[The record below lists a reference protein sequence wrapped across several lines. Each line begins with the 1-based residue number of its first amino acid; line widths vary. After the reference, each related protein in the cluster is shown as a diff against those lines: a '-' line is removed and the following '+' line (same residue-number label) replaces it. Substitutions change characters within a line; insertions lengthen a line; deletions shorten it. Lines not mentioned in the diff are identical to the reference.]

1 MHLHSKS
8 NTRHSEAGIRRHSFR
23 IVHCALCI
31 AAVAAF
37 AANAAGATYWVA
49 TAADNGDDA
58 HAGTEQA
65 PFATL
70 NAALAVAGNGDT
82 IRVRAGTYA
91 IPAQTVARNASFDA
105 ASRPAW
111 WVTNAVA
118 IVGDGPDATFFDGE
132 NTANRYAF
140 LINNDGA
147 SISGVTVKRV
157 TSDVSWRLQES
168 GEIHIERGVASN
180 CVVRDCSNKYVGALS
195 TSSGLIVD
203 CVASNITCSD
213 GLSMGA
219 GFVVNGFGTGGVI
232 SNCQAYAC
240 LAKQGAGIHLSGA
253 NSAAYNCLV
262 TGCGTE
268 LSGRGNAGPL
278 YVAGSGALASHCVVT
293 NNQGA
298 GGGGATVANGTLRNC
313 LVAFNRNTGR
323 TGGGGVSIS
332 GGAID
337 SCTIVQNANEYYDGA
352 HGLYQT
358 GGAVVN
364 SIVAFNGEGYQIYD
378 EANHLFNGGTCTYT
392 CTYPEAAGVGNSI
405 ADPSFVNRR
414 SGDFRLSDVSPL
426 FDAGQAQPW
435 MAGAADLDGRAR
447 ISGDA
452 PNPGAYEDETPET
465 PPFSLS
471 LQASA
476 IVGAA
481 PLDVTFSATP
491 FNAPAPA
498 VSYLW
503 EINGAV
509 ASTSQ
514 SFTHTFALGGKY
526 TVRCI
531 AESGGVAATN
541 VFDSAIEVRP
551 NRVYVSNDGSGTWP
565 CDTPATATNDLMAA
579 LGIVAAPEGGRG
591 EICVLEGTYY
601 PRQLMNIVNGSWL
614 ITGSNAVFWATQMA
628 DRGQNGILYLNAPD
642 CIVSGLTFGG
652 CNASGRG
659 YGACLTIVDGVVSN
673 CVVTDNAGSG
683 YAGGAVTLSGG
694 LFTHGV
700 IRNNTN
706 SDSGAGGGGR
716 AAFSILG
723 NSATAVSGTIAF
735 TIITNNT
742 STCVGAGQIS
752 AAGVVTNCVVSGNSA
767 STTSNGTRAG
777 ALYITGAGKVV
788 NTRIE
793 GNKYSNN
800 SSHAEFGGEYGGTV
814 FLEHASAL
822 LRNCLVCDSDNNH
835 PPAIRV
841 TGGTVENCTVAGNAV
856 SGSGAS
862 AAGVVAA
869 SSATL
874 RNTIVWGNTVD
885 GDASNV
891 SADGAT
897 VTTCLFAD
905 PYFRCTPESRFML
918 KLKSPARNTGTFQSW
933 MVGAKDLAGRPRIIG
948 RAVDMGC
955 YELDTSVGFR
965 IELR

>member
-1 MHLHSKS
+1 MHLHSTS
-8 NTRHSEAGIRRHSFR
+8 GARHPALC
-23 IVHCALCI
+23 IVHCVLSIAF
-31 AAVAAF
+31 AAV
-37 AANAAGATYWVA
+37 AANAAGTTYWVA

-70 NAALAVAGNGDT
+70 DAALAVADDGDT

-91 IPAQTVARNASFDA
+91 IPTQTVARNASYNA

-140 LINNDGA
+140 LIDNDDA

-157 TSDVSWRLQES
+157 KSNVAYQLRES
-168 GEIHIERGVASN
+168 AEIHLERGVASN
-180 CVVRDCSNKYVGALS
+180 CVVRDCSNYYVGALS
-195 TSSGLIVD
+195 TRSGLIVD
-203 CVASNITCSD
+203 CVASNVSCSD

-219 GFVVNGFGTGGVI
+219 GFVVTGTGGVI

-240 LAKQGAGIHLSGA
+240 LAKQGAGIHLIGN

-268 LSGRGNAGPL
+268 WSGRGNAGVV
-278 YVAGSGALASHCVVT
+278 YVAGSGALVSHCVVT
-293 NNQGA
+293 NNQGV
-298 GGGGATVANGTLRNC
+298 GGGGAMVANGTLRNC
-313 LVAFNRNTGR
+313 LVAFNRNTDR
-323 TGGGGVSIS
+323 TGGGGASIS
-332 GGAID
+332 GGTID

-358 GGAVVN
+358 GGTVVN
-364 SIVAFNGEGYQIYD
+364 SIVAFNDEDYQIYD
-378 EANHLFNGGTCTYT
+378 PANHLFNGGTCTYT
-392 CTYPEAAGVGNSI
+392 CTYPEAAGTGNSV
-405 ADPSFVNRR
+405 ADPSFVNRL
-414 SGDFRLSDVSPL
+414 SGDFRLSDASPL
-426 FDAGQAQPW
+426 FDAGLAQPW
-435 MAGAADLDGRAR
+435 MAGAIDLDGRAR

-452 PNPGAYEDETPET
+452 PNPGAYEDPAPEN
-465 PPFSLS
+465 PPFNLS
-471 LQASA
+471 LLASA
-476 IVGAA
+476 IAGAA

-491 FNAPAPA
+491 FNAPDPA

-503 EINGAV
+503 EINGAT

-514 SFTHTFALGGKY
+514 SFTYTFALGGTY
-526 TVRCI
+526 TIRCI
-531 AESGGVAATN
+531 AESGGVTVTN
-541 VFDSAIEVRP
+541 VFGRAIEVRP
-551 NRVYVSNDGSGTWP
+551 RRVYVSNDGSGTWP
-565 CDTPATATNDLMAA
+565 CNTPSTATNDLMAA

-601 PRQLMNIVNGSWL
+601 PKQLMSIAGGSYF

-673 CVVTDNAGSG
+673 CVVTDNAGTGWAS
-683 YAGGAVTLSGG
+683 GAVTLSGG

-706 SDSGAGGGGR
+706 TDSGAGGGGR
-716 AAFSILG
+716 AAFNILG

-735 TIITNNT
+735 TVITNN
-742 STCVGAGQIS
+742 SATCVGAGQIS
-752 AAGVVTNCVVSGNSA
+752 AAGVVTNCVISGNKSTQISA
-767 STTSNGTRAG
+767 ASRAG
-777 ALYITGAGKVV
+777 AIYINGAGKVID
-788 NTRIE
+788 TRIE
-793 GNKYSNN
+793 GS
-800 SSHAEFGGEYGGTV
+800 EYKNTWDAGGTV
-814 FLEHASAL
+814 FLENDSAI
-822 LRNCLVCDSDNNH
+822 LRNCLV
-835 PPAIRV
+835 
-841 TGGTVENCTVAGNAV
+841 TGSTNALNPVVRLTKGKVENCTVAGNVVNSSEAV
-856 SGSGAS
+856 AV
-862 AAGVVAA
+862 GVHAA
-869 SSATL
+869 SGTTL
-874 RNTIVWGNTVD
+874 QNTIVWDNVANGV
-885 GDASNV
+885 ASNL
-891 SADGAT
+891 SDGGAT

-905 PYFRCTPESRFML
+905 PLFRGTPESRYML
-918 KLKSPARNTGTFQSW
+918 KLKSPARNAGTFQSW

-955 YELDTSVGFR
+955 YELDTPVGLR